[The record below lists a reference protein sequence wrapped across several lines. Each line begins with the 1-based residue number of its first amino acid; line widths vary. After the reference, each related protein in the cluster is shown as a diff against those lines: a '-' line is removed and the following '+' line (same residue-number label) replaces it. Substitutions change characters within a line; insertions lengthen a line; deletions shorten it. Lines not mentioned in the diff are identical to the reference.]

1 MNLSFTNPSS
11 QPDEDVVL
19 MDQIR
24 TGHPEA
30 LECLVHRHQQSLVNF
45 FRRMGA
51 YSDAEDLAQE
61 TFIRV
66 YKYRDRYQPTAKF
79 TSFLYTVARHAW
91 LDLLRQSRKRE
102 ELTRRLEADGP
113 RSSDGGHPAA
123 RLKMDADAA
132 LRRLP
137 EKLRSVIVLSFYQG
151 LKYDEIAGI
160 LRIPLGT
167 VKSRVFLALNRL
179 KEVWHG
185 DPH

>member
-1 MNLSFTNPSS
+1 MRLFLSI
-11 QPDEDVVL
+11 PDEDAAL
-19 MDQIR
+19 MDRIR
-24 TGHPEA
+24 EGHPEA
-30 LECLVHRHQQSLVNF
+30 LESLVRRHQQSLVNF

-51 YSDAEDLAQE
+51 YMDAEDLAQE

-66 YKYRDRYQPTAKF
+66 YKYRDRYRPTAKF
-79 TSFLYTVARHAW
+79 TSFLYTVARHVW

-113 RSSDGGHPAA
+113 RSSDGGHPAT
-123 RLKMDADAA
+123 RLKMDVDGA

-151 LKYDEIAGI
+151 LKYEEIATV

-167 VKSRVFLALNRL
+167 VKSRVFLALARL
-179 KEVWHG
+179 KEVWNN
-185 DPH
+185 DDK

>member
-1 MNLSFTNPSS
+1 MRLFPTI
-11 QPDEDVVL
+11 PDDDVVL
-19 MDQIR
+19 MAQIR
-24 TGHPEA
+24 EGHPEA
-30 LECLVHRHQQSLVNF
+30 LERLIHRHQQSLVNF

-51 YSDAEDLAQE
+51 YMDAEDLAQE

-66 YKYRDRYQPTAKF
+66 FKYRDRYRPTAKF
-79 TSFLYTVARHAW
+79 TSFLYTVARHVW

-113 RSSDGGHPAA
+113 RASDGGHPAA

-151 LKYDEIAGI
+151 LKYEEIATV

-179 KEVWHG
+179 KEVWNN
-185 DPH
+185 DDK

>member
-1 MNLSFTNPSS
+1 MRLFPTI
-11 QPDEDVVL
+11 PDEDATL
-19 MDQIR
+19 MAQIR
-24 TGHPEA
+24 EGHPEA
-30 LECLVHRHQQSLVNF
+30 LECLIRRHQQPLVNF

-51 YSDAEDLAQE
+51 YMDAEDLAQE

-79 TSFLYTVARHAW
+79 TSFLYTVARHVW

-102 ELTRRLEADGP
+102 ELTRRLESDGP

-123 RLKMDADAA
+123 RLKMDADGA

-151 LKYDEIAGI
+151 LKYEEIATV

-167 VKSRVFLALNRL
+167 VKSRVFLALARL
-179 KEVWHG
+179 KEVWH
-185 DPH
+185 DDE